1 MKSKQAYPECV
12 PNAHE
17 TVPIAHSQMVICIG
31 ALLGEVWDCLTG
43 IHEENE
49 LYDSLSRIE
58 NAAFDLREIKERTDL
73 RVIKRS
79 RKL

>member
-1 MKSKQAYPECV
+1 
-12 PNAHE
+12 
-17 TVPIAHSQMVICIG
+17 MVICIG

-43 IHEENE
+43 IREENE

-58 NAAFDLREIKERTDL
+58 NTAFDLREIKERTDL